1 MSTTVVVVV
10 VVVVFRDVLVAHLFS
25 ALPGGVC
32 VSHVEMRGKG
42 PLFFFAL
49 FCFFFCVGCVSKNKI
64 IGTFV
69 HNKRALS
76 LLWFT
81 SFQEYY
87 Y

>member
-1 MSTTVVVVV
+1 
-10 VVVVFRDVLVAHLFS
+10 
-25 ALPGGVC
+25 
-32 VSHVEMRGKG
+32 
-42 PLFFFAL
+42 
-49 FCFFFCVGCVSKNKI
+49 VGCVSEKQNI
-64 IGTFV
+64 IVTFV